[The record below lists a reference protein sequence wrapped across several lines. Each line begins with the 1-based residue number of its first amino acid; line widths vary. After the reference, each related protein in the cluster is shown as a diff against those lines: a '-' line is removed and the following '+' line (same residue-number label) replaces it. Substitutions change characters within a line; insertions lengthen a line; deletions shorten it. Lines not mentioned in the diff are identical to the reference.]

1 MEKSVDNF
9 KKRASLL
16 LWGVL
21 VWAILATCWLFYY
34 SVFARQKYIELGNKI
49 AVRQGVYYAGR
60 GRILDKNDRVLAWSE
75 KYFDLYLMSS
85 EDDPNIRS
93 MTLRKVTEILPDA
106 ALHRVKDS
114 NFLLKREISPEKI
127 IALEPLLTKF
137 PDVKIFPRN
146 ERKVIDYSE
155 VRNYIGRV
163 ESSEGNQHGV
173 NGIEKEF
180 DSVLAGTAGIYEVML
195 DRHKNWV
202 PGTWLLKRKAQS
214 GNDIKLDIS
223 FEEIKNNEAGLGAK

>member
-1 MEKSVDNF
+1 MENSSEKF
-9 KKRASLL
+9 KIQASRL
-16 LWGVL
+16 LWCIFI
-21 VWAILATCWLFYY
+21 WAILASCWFFYY

-49 AVRQGVYYAGR
+49 AVRQGTYYAGR

-106 ALHRVKDS
+106 AFHRVKDS
-114 NFLLKREISPEKI
+114 DFLLKREISPEKI
-127 IALEPLLTKF
+127 LALEPLLIKF
-137 PDVKIFPRN
+137 PDLKIFPRI
-146 ERKVIDYSE
+146 ERKAVDYTE

-163 ESSEGNQHGV
+163 EFRDGNQRGIS
-173 NGIEKEF
+173 GIEKEY
-180 DSVLAGTAGIYEVML
+180 DSILTGTAGIYEVML

-202 PGTWLLKRKAQS
+202 QGTWLLKLKAVS
-214 GNDIKLDIS
+214 GNDVKLDVSI
-223 FEEIKNNEAGLGAK
+223 EEINNH

>member
-1 MEKSVDNF
+1 MENSSDNF
-9 KKRASLL
+9 KLQAARL
-16 LWGVL
+16 LWCILIWAVL
-21 VWAILATCWLFYY
+21 ASCWFFYY

-49 AVRQGVYYAGR
+49 AVRQGTYYAGR

-93 MTLRKVTEILPDA
+93 MVVRKVAEIFPDA

-114 NFLLKREISPEKI
+114 DFLLKREISPEKI
-127 IALEPLLTKF
+127 LALEPLLTKF
-137 PDVKIFPRN
+137 PDLKIFPRT
-146 ERKVIDYSE
+146 ERRVVDYAE

-163 ESSEGNQHGV
+163 EFKEGNQLGV
-173 NGIEKEF
+173 SGIEK
-180 DSVLAGTAGIYEVML
+180 DYDNILAGTCGIYEVML

-202 PGTWLLKRKAQS
+202 QGTWLLKRKAVP
-214 GNDIKLDIS
+214 GNDVKLDVS
-223 FEEIKNNEAGLGAK
+223 LEEIKNN

>member
-1 MEKSVDNF
+1 MENSSDNF
-9 KKRASLL
+9 KLQAARL
-16 LWGVL
+16 LWCILIWAVL
-21 VWAILATCWLFYY
+21 ASCWFFYY

-49 AVRQGVYYAGR
+49 AVRQGTYYAGR

-93 MTLRKVTEILPDA
+93 MVVCKVAEIFPDA

-114 NFLLKREISPEKI
+114 DFLLKREISPEKI
-127 IALEPLLTKF
+127 LALEPLLTKF
-137 PDVKIFPRN
+137 PDLKIFPRT
-146 ERKVIDYSE
+146 ERRVVDYAE

-163 ESSEGNQHGV
+163 EFKDGNQLGV
-173 NGIEKEF
+173 SGIEK
-180 DSVLAGTAGIYEVML
+180 DYDNILAGTCGIYEVML

-202 PGTWLLKRKAQS
+202 QGTWLLKRKAVP
-214 GNDIKLDIS
+214 GNDVKLDVS
-223 FEEIKNNEAGLGAK
+223 LEEIKNN

>member
-1 MEKSVDNF
+1 MENSSDNF
-9 KKRASLL
+9 KLQAARL
-16 LWGVL
+16 LWCILIWAVL
-21 VWAILATCWLFYY
+21 ASCWFFYY

-49 AVRQGVYYAGR
+49 AVRQGTYYAGR

-93 MTLRKVTEILPDA
+93 MVVCKVAEIFPDA

-127 IALEPLLTKF
+127 LALEPLLTKF
-137 PDVKIFPRN
+137 PDLKIFPRT
-146 ERKVIDYSE
+146 ERRVVDYAE

-163 ESSEGNQHGV
+163 EFKEGNQLGV
-173 NGIEKEF
+173 SGIEK
-180 DSVLAGTAGIYEVML
+180 DYDNILAGTCGIYEVML

-202 PGTWLLKRKAQS
+202 QGTWLLKRKAVP
-214 GNDIKLDIS
+214 GNDVKLDVS
-223 FEEIKNNEAGLGAK
+223 LEEIKNN

>member
-1 MEKSVDNF
+1 MENSSDNF
-9 KKRASLL
+9 KLQAARL
-16 LWGVL
+16 LWCILIWAVL
-21 VWAILATCWLFYY
+21 ASCWFFYY

-49 AVRQGVYYAGR
+49 AVRQGTYYAGR

-93 MTLRKVTEILPDA
+93 MVVCKVAEIFPDA

-114 NFLLKREISPEKI
+114 DFLLKREISPEKI
-127 IALEPLLTKF
+127 LALEPLLTKF
-137 PDVKIFPRN
+137 PDLKIFPRT
-146 ERKVIDYSE
+146 ERRVVDYAE

-163 ESSEGNQHGV
+163 EFKEGNQLGV
-173 NGIEKEF
+173 SGIEK
-180 DSVLAGTAGIYEVML
+180 DYDNILAGTCGIYEVML

-202 PGTWLLKRKAQS
+202 QGTWLLKRKAVP
-214 GNDIKLDIS
+214 GNDVKLDVS
-223 FEEIKNNEAGLGAK
+223 LEEIKNN

>member
-1 MEKSVDNF
+1 MENSSDNF
-9 KKRASLL
+9 KLQAARL
-16 LWGVL
+16 LWCILIWAVL
-21 VWAILATCWLFYY
+21 ASCWFFYY

-49 AVRQGVYYAGR
+49 AVRQGTYYAGR

-93 MTLRKVTEILPDA
+93 MVVCKVAEIFPDA

-127 IALEPLLTKF
+127 LALEPLLTKF
-137 PDVKIFPRN
+137 PDLKIFPRT
-146 ERKVIDYSE
+146 ERRVVDYAE

-163 ESSEGNQHGV
+163 EFKDGNQLGV
-173 NGIEKEF
+173 SGIEK
-180 DSVLAGTAGIYEVML
+180 DYDNILAGTCGIYEVML

-202 PGTWLLKRKAQS
+202 QGTWLLKRKAVP
-214 GNDIKLDIS
+214 GNDVKLDVS
-223 FEEIKNNEAGLGAK
+223 LEEIKNN